1 MLKKWTVLPVL
12 FLLPAICLSQRL
24 EPFASTTKSADGY
37 SGKRVYPQVCNYFE
51 CVESSAN
58 TFISK
63 SNGKEVY
70 SLYFYIPDTL
80 TEIAARALSPVP
92 ELVSPD
98 KGMIAT
104 ESFYNCSENLK
115 AGFDIAISL
124 FRSSASTFKS
134 DSLEWSLIAEND
146 NSLEMQHESDAC
158 LRVLS
163 KASNVPLLP
172 GIYRI
177 DIRSTKPSLRGNFL
191 LQIGSFPGVRRL
203 QLYAHPENIPH

>member
-1 MLKKWTVLPVL
+1 MLKKWTTLPLFILLPVMGW
-12 FLLPAICLSQRL
+12 SQRL
-24 EPFASTTKSADGY
+24 EPFASTTKSTDGY
-37 SGKRVYPQVCNYFE
+37 SGKRVYPQVCSYFE
-51 CVESSAN
+51 CVESSDN
-58 TFISK
+58 PFISE

-70 SLYFYIPDTL
+70 SLYFYLPDTL

-104 ESFYNCSENLK
+104 ESFYNCSGNAK

-124 FRSSASTFKS
+124 YRSTPATFKN
-134 DSLEWSLIAEND
+134 DSLDWILLAEND
-146 NSLEMQHESDAC
+146 NSTEMHHESDAC
-158 LRVLS
+158 LRILTKS
-163 KASNVPLLP
+163 STAPLLP

-191 LQIGSFPGVRRL
+191 LQIGSLPGVRRL

>member
-12 FLLPAICLSQRL
+12 FLLPSLCLSQRL

-37 SGKRVYPQVCNYFE
+37 SGKRVYPQVCSYFE
-51 CVESSAN
+51 CVEGGDN
-58 TFISK
+58 PFIAK
-63 SNGKEVY
+63 NNNQEVY

-104 ESFYNCSENLK
+104 ESFYNCPGNLK

-124 FRSSASTFKS
+124 FRSTATTFNS
-134 DSLEWSLIAEND
+134 GSLEWSLVAEND
-146 NSLEMQHESDAC
+146 NSAEMQHESDAC
-158 LRVLS
+158 LRVVS
-163 KASNVPLLP
+163 KANTGSLLP